1 MNVEQLSEKIAAL
14 YFYIPPIFPTTYFFS
29 FQFIQY
35 RPLSCVLIYM
45 KKIEIIELPKI
56 YDPRGSL
63 TVAEENTHIPFD
75 IKRMEWIPLGAIQPE
90 TPIELG
96 ESPVMLIALAGE
108 ITIQVIDKDLSL
120 EYIKSSKHNV
130 KNIEFNQPSARTI
143 TLNHPNQALILKEGC
158 RSRIIHSTKHSLLLT
173 IHQK

>member
-1 MNVEQLSEKIAAL
+1 
-14 YFYIPPIFPTTYFFS
+14 
-29 FQFIQY
+29 
-35 RPLSCVLIYM
+35 M

-75 IKRMEWIPLGAIQPE
+75 IKRMEWIHLGAIQPE
-90 TPIELG
+90 TPMELG

-108 ITIQVIDKDLSL
+108 ITIQVID
-120 EYIKSSKHNV
+120 
-130 KNIEFNQPSARTI
+130 NQPSARTI

-158 RSRIIHSTKHSLLLT
+158 RSRITHSTKHSLLLT
-173 IHQK
+173 IHEK

>member
-14 YFYIPPIFPTTYFFS
+14 YFFIFLYFSNNLLFS

-75 IKRMEWIPLGAIQPE
+75 IKRMEWIHLGAIQPE

-120 EYIKSSKHNV
+120 EYIKSSKHKV
-130 KNIEFNQPSARTI
+130 KSIEFNQPSARTI
-143 TLNHPNQALILKEGC
+143 TLNHPNQALILREACK
-158 RSRIIHSTKHSLLLT
+158 SSIIDSTEHSLLLT

>member
-14 YFYIPPIFPTTYFFS
+14 YIFIFPLFFQQLTFS

-75 IKRMEWIPLGAIQPE
+75 IKRMEWIHLGAIQSE
-90 TPIELG
+90 TPMELE

-108 ITIQVIDKDLSL
+108 ITIQVIDS
-120 EYIKSSKHNV
+120 
-130 KNIEFNQPSARTI
+130 QPSARTI
-143 TLNHPNQALILKEGC
+143 TLNHPNQALILEEGC
-158 RSRIIHSTKHSLLLT
+158 RSRITHSTKHSLLLT

>member
-14 YFYIPPIFPTTYFFS
+14 YIFIFPLFFQQLTFS

-45 KKIEIIELPKI
+45 KEIEIIELPKI

-75 IKRMEWIPLGAIQPE
+75 IKRMEWIHLGAIQPE
-90 TPIELG
+90 TPMELG
-96 ESPVMLIALAGE
+96 ENPVMLIALAGE
-108 ITIQVIDKDLSL
+108 ITIQVID
-120 EYIKSSKHNV
+120 
-130 KNIEFNQPSARTI
+130 NQPSARTI

-158 RSRIIHSTKHSLLLT
+158 RSRITHSTKHSLLLT

>member
-14 YFYIPPIFPTTYFFS
+14 YIFIFPLFFLQLTFS

-75 IKRMEWIPLGAIQPE
+75 IKRMEWIHLGAIQSE
-90 TPIELG
+90 TPMELE

-108 ITIQVIDKDLSL
+108 ITIQVIDS
-120 EYIKSSKHNV
+120 
-130 KNIEFNQPSARTI
+130 QPSARTI
-143 TLNHPNQALILKEGC
+143 MLNHPNQALILKEGC
-158 RSRIIHSTKHSLLLT
+158 RSRITHSTKHSLLLT

>member
-1 MNVEQLSEKIAAL
+1 
-14 YFYIPPIFPTTYFFS
+14 
-29 FQFIQY
+29 
-35 RPLSCVLIYM
+35 M

-75 IKRMEWIPLGAIQPE
+75 IKRMEWIHLGAIQSE
-90 TPIELG
+90 TPMELE

-108 ITIQVIDKDLSL
+108 ITIQVIDS
-120 EYIKSSKHNV
+120 
-130 KNIEFNQPSARTI
+130 QPSARTI
-143 TLNHPNQALILKEGC
+143 TLNHPNQALILEEGC
-158 RSRIIHSTKHSLLLT
+158 RSRITHSTEHSLLLT

>member
-75 IKRMEWIPLGAIQPE
+75 IKKMEWIPLGAIQPE

-158 RSRIIHSTKHSLLLT
+158 RSRITHSTKHSLLLT
-173 IHQK
+173 IHEK

>member
-14 YFYIPPIFPTTYFFS
+14 YFFIFLYFSNNLLFS

-75 IKRMEWIPLGAIQPE
+75 IKRMEWIHLGAIQPE
-90 TPIELG
+90 TPMKLG

-108 ITIQVIDKDLSL
+108 ITIQVIDS
-120 EYIKSSKHNV
+120 
-130 KNIEFNQPSARTI
+130 QPSARTI

-158 RSRIIHSTKHSLLLT
+158 RSRITHSTKHSLLLT

>member
-75 IKRMEWIPLGAIQPE
+75 IKRMEWIPLGAIQSE

-108 ITIQVIDKDLSL
+108 ITIQVID
-120 EYIKSSKHNV
+120 
-130 KNIEFNQPSARTI
+130 NQPSGRTI

-158 RSRIIHSTKHSLLLT
+158 RSRITHSTKHSLLLT

>member
-14 YFYIPPIFPTTYFFS
+14 YFFIFLYFSNNLLFS

-75 IKRMEWIPLGAIQPE
+75 IKRMEWIHLGAILPE
-90 TPIELG
+90 TPMKLG

-108 ITIQVIDKDLSL
+108 ITIQVID
-120 EYIKSSKHNV
+120 
-130 KNIEFNQPSARTI
+130 NQPSARTI

-158 RSRIIHSTKHSLLLT
+158 RSRITHSTKHSLLLT

>member
-14 YFYIPPIFPTTYFFS
+14 YFFYIPPIFPITYFFLS
-29 FQFIQY
+29 FIQY

-75 IKRMEWIPLGAIQPE
+75 IKRMEWIHLGAIQPE
-90 TPIELG
+90 TPMKLG

-108 ITIQVIDKDLSL
+108 ITIQVID
-120 EYIKSSKHNV
+120 
-130 KNIEFNQPSARTI
+130 NQPSARTI
-143 TLNHPNQALILKEGC
+143 MLNHPNQALILKEGC
-158 RSRIIHSTKHSLLLT
+158 RSRITHSTKHSLLLT

>member
-14 YFYIPPIFPTTYFFS
+14 YFLYSPIFPITYLFS

-45 KKIEIIELPKI
+45 KKIKIIELPKI
-56 YDPRGSL
+56 YDPRGNL
-63 TVAEENTHIPFD
+63 TVAEENTHIPFN
-75 IKRMEWIPLGAIQPE
+75 IERMEWIHLDAIQPE

-108 ITIQVIDKDLSL
+108 ITIQVMDKDLSL

-158 RSRIIHSTKHSLLLT
+158 RSRITHSTKHSLLLT

>member
-14 YFYIPPIFPTTYFFS
+14 YFFIFLYFSNNLLFS

-75 IKRMEWIPLGAIQPE
+75 IKRMEWIHLGAIQPE

-96 ESPVMLIALAGE
+96 ENPVMLIALAGE
-108 ITIQVIDKDLSL
+108 ITIQVIDS
-120 EYIKSSKHNV
+120 
-130 KNIEFNQPSARTI
+130 QPSARTI

-158 RSRIIHSTKHSLLLT
+158 RSRITHSTKHSLLLT

>member
-14 YFYIPPIFPTTYFFS
+14 YFFIFLYFSNNLLFS

-75 IKRMEWIPLGAIQPE
+75 IKRMEWIHLGAIQPE
-90 TPIELG
+90 TPMELE

-120 EYIKSSKHNV
+120 EYIKSSKHKV
-130 KNIEFNQPSARTI
+130 KSIEFNQPSARTI
-143 TLNHPNQALILKEGC
+143 TLNHPNQALNMREDCK
-158 RSRIIHSTKHSLLLT
+158 SSIIDSTEHSLLLT

>member
-14 YFYIPPIFPTTYFFS
+14 YIFIFPLFFQQLTFS

-75 IKRMEWIPLGAIQPE
+75 IKRMDWIHLGAIQPE
-90 TPIELG
+90 TPMELE

-108 ITIQVIDKDLSL
+108 ITIQVID
-120 EYIKSSKHNV
+120 
-130 KNIEFNQPSARTI
+130 NQPSARTI

-158 RSRIIHSTKHSLLLT
+158 RSRITHSTKHSLLLT

>member
-14 YFYIPPIFPTTYFFS
+14 YFLYSPYFSNNLLFS

-75 IKRMEWIPLGAIQPE
+75 IKRMEWIHLGAIQPE
-90 TPIELG
+90 TPMELE

-108 ITIQVIDKDLSL
+108 ITIQVIDS
-120 EYIKSSKHNV
+120 
-130 KNIEFNQPSARTI
+130 QPSARTI

-158 RSRIIHSTKHSLLLT
+158 RSRITHSTKHSLLLT

>member
-158 RSRIIHSTKHSLLLT
+158 RSRITHSTKHSLLLT
-173 IHQK
+173 IHEK